1 MYLLVYKFGGSSVA
15 DAAGLRCAAG
25 QLAAAAAAGFHI
37 IAVVSAQGK
46 TTDRLLQST
55 AELTAHPACREAD
68 QLLATGEQASAAL
81 MAMTLQEMGLPAVS
95 LTGWQAGI
103 HTDGNHAA
111 AEITALHRRRILRE
125 LEAGKI
131 VIVAGFQGVDREGD
145 ITTLGRGGSDTTAV
159 VLAAAFDACGCR
171 ICTDVDGVYDRDPR
185 EFPQSRRYERIPYDE
200 MLEMA
205 EGGAKVLHPRSVF
218 LARKYRVPLKVLRT
232 GAETPCG
239 WNERDKP
246 RGGES
251 GPQGRPPQAAVGRR
265 SRPNPPRRGG
275 LPCGPKPALCRE
287 LAEESVGCRK
297 PYKNV
302 RFGAGNVS
310 HIDGKAGP
318 APVTIAAVRPG
329 PIHRWDRAPMQGG
342 CLVYEYLGSKGSA
355 QGLHHPLWREPGGG
369 AAQCQF

>member
-25 QLAAAAAAGFHI
+25 QLAEAAAAGFHI

-81 MAMTLQEMGLPAVS
+81 MAMTLQERGLSAVS

-159 VLAAAFDACGCR
+159 ALAAAFDACGCR

-185 EFPQSRRYERIPYDE
+185 EFPQSRRY
-200 MLEMA
+200 EMA

-232 GAETPCG
+232 GAETPCTVVG
-239 WNERDKP
+239 LEERQHH
-246 RGGES
+246 S
-251 GPQGRPPQAAVGRR
+251 LAADTTFLYR
-265 SRPNPPRRGG
+265 
-275 LPCGPKPALCRE
+275 
-287 LAEESVGCRK
+287 
-297 PYKNV
+297 
-302 RFGAGNVS
+302 
-310 HIDGKAGP
+310 
-318 APVTIAAVRPG
+318 
-329 PIHRWDRAPMQGG
+329 
-342 CLVYEYLGSKGSA
+342 
-355 QGLHHPLWREPGGG
+355 
-369 AAQCQF
+369 

>member
-25 QLAAAAAAGFHI
+25 QLAEAAAAGFHI

-125 LEAGKI
+125 LEAGRI

-159 VLAAAFDACGCR
+159 ALAAAFDACGCR

-185 EFPQSRRYERIPYDE
+185 EFSQSRRYERIPYDE

-232 GAETPCG
+232 GAETPCTVVG
-239 WNERDKP
+239 LEERQHHS
-246 RGGES
+246 R
-251 GPQGRPPQAAVGRR
+251 AADTTFLYR
-265 SRPNPPRRGG
+265 
-275 LPCGPKPALCRE
+275 
-287 LAEESVGCRK
+287 
-297 PYKNV
+297 
-302 RFGAGNVS
+302 
-310 HIDGKAGP
+310 
-318 APVTIAAVRPG
+318 
-329 PIHRWDRAPMQGG
+329 
-342 CLVYEYLGSKGSA
+342 
-355 QGLHHPLWREPGGG
+355 
-369 AAQCQF
+369 

>member
-159 VLAAAFDACGCR
+159 ALAAAFDACGCR
-171 ICTDVDGVYDRDPR
+171 ICTDVDRKSTRLNSSHPSS
-185 EFPQSRRYERIPYDE
+185 SRMP
-200 MLEMA
+200 
-205 EGGAKVLHPRSVF
+205 S
-218 LARKYRVPLKVLRT
+218 
-232 GAETPCG
+232 
-239 WNERDKP
+239 
-246 RGGES
+246 
-251 GPQGRPPQAAVGRR
+251 
-265 SRPNPPRRGG
+265 
-275 LPCGPKPALCRE
+275 
-287 LAEESVGCRK
+287 
-297 PYKNV
+297 
-302 RFGAGNVS
+302 
-310 HIDGKAGP
+310 
-318 APVTIAAVRPG
+318 
-329 PIHRWDRAPMQGG
+329 
-342 CLVYEYLGSKGSA
+342 SA
-355 QGLHHPLWREPGGG
+355 
-369 AAQCQF
+369 